1 MLARQLPHVKRR
13 SIHNQMNFKVEAR
26 EAAEISWSSVPVGMI
41 DEMETYYTQIYHE
54 LARLTGYQT
63 ETWGRCWPY
72 QILLALWNAGRI
84 QGVREERSKR
94 REAAE

>member
-1 MLARQLPHVKRR
+1 
-13 SIHNQMNFKVEAR
+13 MNFKVEAR

-63 ETWGRCWPY
+63 ESWDRCWPY
-72 QILLALWNAGRI
+72 QILSALWNAGRI

-94 REAAE
+94 RAAAE